1 MLISKD
7 NEISENKQDNQTAV
21 NIFSESFV
29 TIVRSGFVALLAA
42 LPCST
47 SDSASMQPGQP
58 KAVI

>member
-1 MLISKD
+1 MWINKD

-42 LPCST
+42 LPC
-47 SDSASMQPGQP
+47 
-58 KAVI
+58 